1 MPATQTRPIRQKSQ
15 NTVRSRRKKN
25 TRRRLPGY
33 TGLVL
38 EISTKILVNATIT
51 TVALAGLNQLLSTYQ
66 TQTARLEE
74 VNQEV
79 ERTQARVDELKKEF
93 TRTFD
98 PYQSEIIMQEQT
110 NQIKPNQRHVIWL
123 DPDQ

>member
-1 MPATQTRPIRQKSQ
+1 
-15 NTVRSRRKKN
+15 
-25 TRRRLPGY
+25 
-33 TGLVL
+33 
-38 EISTKILVNATIT
+38 
-51 TVALAGLNQLLSTYQ
+51 VALAGLNQLLSTYQ

-79 ERTQARVDELKKEF
+79 ERTQARVDDLKKEF